1 MNFFRSFFEPTFT
14 IQIYQGAGILF
25 TDGNQVLAGFQAKK
39 SYISGIG
46 GKREYGENYHETA
59 IRETVE
65 ELFDIIPCDELI
77 KEIQT
82 IPYSKRFMND
92 SYVVL
97 VYSFDDLLLFMNI
110 IKKHVGISELYSE
123 FPENILDLIYKR
135 KLKNTSEVQQLYL
148 LPLNKDLSIDNCFIK
163 DLSLL

>member
-1 MNFFRSFFEPTFT
+1 
-14 IQIYQGAGILF
+14 
-25 TDGNQVLAGFQAKK
+25 
-39 SYISGIG
+39 
-46 GKREYGENYHETA
+46 
-59 IRETVE
+59 
-65 ELFDIIPCDELI
+65 
-77 KEIQT
+77 
-82 IPYSKRFMND
+82 
-92 SYVVL
+92 
-97 VYSFDDLLLFMNI
+97 MNI